1 MTRRAGTAGD
11 SARPVAEQLR
21 HRTLSRPWQVLLA
34 LASAAAVALVVNQI
48 FNLKFFVGYVLLG
61 PSYLYLLAA
70 LLLPLVFV
78 VLPAHAGASRT
89 RVPWYDRLL
98 AAATAL
104 VLGFFTW
111 NGDAIVTEGWEYA
124 PPREA
129 LVAALVFWAVLV
141 EAGRRAGGTILAV
154 IVAVFSLY
162 PLVADRVP
170 GPIEGFPQPWDAAA
184 AFYALSSEGAF
195 GIPVQALGQLVVGF
209 IIFGAA
215 LQATGAGKMF
225 MDLAFALLGHVRGGA
240 AKVSIFSSGLLGS
253 MSGSVITNV
262 LTTGAMS
269 IPAMRRTGVDR
280 EHAGAVEACAS
291 TGGVL
296 MPPVMGATAF
306 VMASFLAIPYAEVA
320 LAAVA
325 PSVLYYFGL
334 FLQIDA
340 YAARRGLKGLPRQ
353 ELPRLR
359 DAFKEGWHHL
369 FAFALLI
376 WMLLVLKQEAAAPF
390 YATAVLLAVN
400 QLVGKRLGLREAY
413 ALLLSIGRTLIELLA
428 LLAAVG
434 LIIGA
439 LVVTGLAGTLATD
452 LVALAG
458 GNPLLMLAMGAVTSF
473 VLGMGMTVTAAY
485 VFLAIILAPGLVET
499 GLDPLAVHLFILYWG
514 MLSFITPPVAL
525 GAFAAA
531 SIAGGSPMRTALA
544 SMRMGAIIYL
554 IPFFFVLN
562 PALILQGGLG
572 EIALVFGAAL
582 VGVALIAAGTQGY
595 LSGFGP
601 LGGGT
606 AGGAARGLLAV
617 AGLLLAYPGGAG
629 LDIGQATVIAVA
641 AGLALLGV
649 ALGGLARRR
658 QSGEAGA

>member
-1 MTRRAGTAGD
+1 M
-11 SARPVAEQLR
+11 
-21 HRTLSRPWQVLLA
+21 
-34 LASAAAVALVVNQI
+34 
-48 FNLKFFVGYVLLG
+48 
-61 PSYLYLLAA
+61 
-70 LLLPLVFV
+70 
-78 VLPAHAGASRT
+78 
-89 RVPWYDRLL
+89 
-98 AAATAL
+98 
-104 VLGFFTW
+104 
-111 NGDAIVTEGWEYA
+111 
-124 PPREA
+124 
-129 LVAALVFWAVLV
+129 
-141 EAGRRAGGTILAV
+141 
-154 IVAVFSLY
+154 
-162 PLVADRVP
+162 
-170 GPIEGFPQPWDAAA
+170 
-184 AFYALSSEGAF
+184 
-195 GIPVQALGQLVVGF
+195 QALGQLVVGF

-458 GNPLLMLAMGAVTSF
+458 GNPLLMLAMGGGHQLRAGHGNDGDGGLRLPRHHPGAGPGGDRAGPAGGASLHSLLGDAV
-473 VLGMGMTVTAAY
+473 VHHAAGG
-485 VFLAIILAPGLVET
+485 AR
-499 GLDPLAVHLFILYWG
+499 
-514 MLSFITPPVAL
+514 
-525 GAFAAA
+525 AFAAA